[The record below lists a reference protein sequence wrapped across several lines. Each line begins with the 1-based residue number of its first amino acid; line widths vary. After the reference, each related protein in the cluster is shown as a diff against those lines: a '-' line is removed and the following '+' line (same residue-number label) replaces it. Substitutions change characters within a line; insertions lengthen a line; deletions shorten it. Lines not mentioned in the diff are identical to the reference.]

1 MKEGGEDAG
10 HFAANLRR
18 DQNLEQARL
27 AALSLPALLI
37 VGLVL
42 FVPIGWLAW
51 VSLHNAAGAFSLENY
66 ARFSEPI
73 YVGTFLRTLRI
84 SFIVTALC
92 VLIGY
97 PLSYFLVQLPARL
110 QGVAMFFVL
119 VPFWTS
125 LLVRTYAWL
134 AILQRKGVVNSLL
147 MDLGLTERPIALL
160 YNSFG
165 TTVGMTHIM
174 LPFLVLPLV
183 ANMRVI
189 DRSFVLAA
197 ASLGASPRIAFWRVF
212 FPMSLSG
219 LLAGSSLVFVLS
231 LGLYVTPALLGGG
244 KVQVWA
250 MRIDS
255 DVSLYSN
262 WGMASAAG
270 VVLVITTFI
279 FLFLFGRLVKTKT
292 ISN

>member
-1 MKEGGEDAG
+1 
-10 HFAANLRR
+10 
-18 DQNLEQARL
+18 
-27 AALSLPALLI
+27 
-37 VGLVL
+37 
-42 FVPIGWLAW
+42 
-51 VSLHNAAGAFSLENY
+51 
-66 ARFSEPI
+66 
-73 YVGTFLRTLRI
+73 
-84 SFIVTALC
+84 
-92 VLIGY
+92 
-97 PLSYFLVQLPARL
+97 
-110 QGVAMFFVL
+110 
-119 VPFWTS
+119 
-125 LLVRTYAWL
+125 
-134 AILQRKGVVNSLL
+134 
-147 MDLGLTERPIALL
+147 
-160 YNSFG
+160 
-165 TTVGMTHIM
+165 MTHIM